1 MKPYPLSVH
10 TFSDLIQGGFLYVD
24 KTAWIHRIV
33 SIPKGAFF
41 LSRPRRFG
49 KSLLLST
56 FKAIFLGER
65 SLFEGLAIDKLPYDW
80 KPYPVIHLDLGAK
93 QADSADRLEELLCY
107 GLDDCSRLYGVNLE
121 RRGAGARFD
130 ELIQAIARRVGKV
143 VVLIDEYDKPIL
155 GNIQNTEA
163 VKEIRDLLK
172 GFYSVL
178 KSADPH
184 LRFVFL
190 TGVSKFSKV
199 SVFSD
204 LNNLRDLSMDPA
216 YTDLLGYTEE
226 ELGRHFGE
234 AIRALS
240 AKEGW
245 TYEKTLEKIRAWY
258 NGYRFSREPTTVYNP
273 VSVMSLLE
281 THEFRNYW
289 FETGT
294 PAFLINLIQTTDYD
308 LRRVEHLRADE
319 LAFSAYDV
327 ERLSVEPLL
336 FQTGYVTIR
345 DYDSRRNLY
354 TLGYPNGEVRNAFLA
369 YLADAYTPVR
379 KEEAAGQIA
388 RLEDAVDAG
397 DVDTFMKELR
407 VFFAGIPYDLQ
418 LKNEKY
424 YQTIFYLVFA
434 LLGIR
439 VHAEE
444 RTSAGRTDAV
454 VETAKRV
461 FVFEFKLHGT
471 AEEALAQIRDKKYH
485 EKYLGSGKEVTL
497 VGAAFDEKTRNI
509 GEWVAAEGK

>member
-1 MKPYPLSVH
+1 MKPYPLSIH
-10 TFSDLIQGGFLYVD
+10 TFEKLIRDGCLYVD
-24 KTAWIHRIV
+24 KTAKIHRLV
-33 SIPKGAFF
+33 SGPSGAFF

-65 SLFEGLAIDKLPYDW
+65 DLFQGLAIDKLPYDW
-80 KPYPVIHLDLGAK
+80 KTYPVIHLDLAPKEISKASDLREYLSNETGRLAREHGLK
-93 QADSADRLEELLCY
+93 LETSAHD
-107 GLDDCSRLYGVNLE
+107 E
-121 RRGAGARFD
+121 RFL
-130 ELIQAIARRVGKV
+130 ELIRRLQEAKGKV

-155 GNIQNTEA
+155 GNIENA
-163 VKEIRDLLK
+163 GLVKEIQRILK
-172 GFYSVL
+172 AFYSVL
-178 KSADPH
+178 KSADSY

-190 TGVSKFSKV
+190 TGVSRFSKV

-204 LNNLRDLSMDPA
+204 LNNLRDLSMDAA
-216 YTDLLGYTEE
+216 YADLLGYTEE
-226 ELGRHFGE
+226 ELERHFGE
-234 AIRALS
+234 AIRVFS
-240 AKEGW
+240 AKSPC
-245 TYEKTLEKIRAWY
+245 TYKEMLEKIRAWY

-273 VSVMSLLE
+273 VSIMSLLE

-294 PAFLINLIQTTDYD
+294 PAFLINLIKTTDYD
-308 LRRVEHLRADE
+308 LRRVENLRADE

-336 FQTGYVTIR
+336 FQTGYMTIR

-369 YLADAYTPVR
+369 YLVDAYTPVR
-379 KEEAAGQIA
+379 KEEATAQIV
-388 RLEDAVDAG
+388 RLEDAVEAG
-397 DVDTFMKELR
+397 DVDAFMKELR

-418 LKNEKY
+418 LKHEKY

-444 RTSAGRTDAV
+444 HTSAGRIDAV
-454 VETAKRV
+454 AETAKRV
-461 FVFEFKLHGT
+461 FVFEFKLQGT
-471 AEEALAQIRDKKYH
+471 AAEALAQIRDKKYH
-485 EKYLGSGKEVTL
+485 EKYLGSGKEITL
-497 VGAAFDEKTRNI
+497 VGAAFDETTRNI